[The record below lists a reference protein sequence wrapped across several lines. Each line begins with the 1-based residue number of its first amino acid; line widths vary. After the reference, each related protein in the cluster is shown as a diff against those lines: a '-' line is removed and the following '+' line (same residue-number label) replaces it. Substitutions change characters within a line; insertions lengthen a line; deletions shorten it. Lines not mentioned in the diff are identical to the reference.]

1 MGWGL
6 GMKDAC
12 PWWVWGGGGGMRAFE
27 IRPWNPL
34 LFEVSEDFR
43 VFLLLTF
50 PRSAVSAY
58 IRRLLVSIYL
68 RCLSLP
74 PRDKCKLG
82 QGELEE
88 YGKETDQEDQ
98 EGAT

>member
-1 MGWGL
+1 MRAHSG
-6 GMKDAC
+6 C
-12 PWWVWGGGGGMRAFE
+12 GGEGGGMRAFE

-58 IRRLLVSIYL
+58 IRRLLISIYL

-74 PRDKCKLG
+74 PQRQVQIG
-82 QGELEE
+82 PRRAREIR
-88 YGKETDQEDQ
+88 
-98 EGAT
+98 